1 MQKSAEE
8 QRACRTDTE
17 LAANATWGSA
27 SPNSMMLAGLQQFYI
42 LLLQR
47 GRDEGL
53 ALEQIV
59 K

>member
-1 MQKSAEE
+1 MQNSVEE
-8 QRACRTDTE
+8 QRARRTDTE
-17 LAANATWGSA
+17 LAANATWGSG
-27 SPNSMMLAGLQQFYI
+27 SPNSMILAGLQQFHI

-53 ALEQIV
+53 ALEQIA